1 MGSPRARRPW
11 WAPSWSLMTQ
21 ILAIN
26 MGALAILALGLLYL
40 DQHQDDLFEAKISA
54 LTAEGELIAGA
65 LGGGAMIAN
74 AAGTT
79 VQLDP
84 EAARGLLA
92 RLVLPRDRRAKL
104 FAPDHS
110 LIVDSRT
117 LAGAAPLVE
126 TEELPDPAR
135 PGWLAR
141 LAESAYLWI
150 VEHLPPRVDLPPY
163 HEDAFDHPEYWRAL
177 EGESGSAIE
186 ETSDGSLMVTVAVP
200 VQHFK
205 QVQAVLMLGAPAT
218 DIEHKVRAAR
228 FSILEAFAIALT
240 ITVLLSLYLA
250 GTIARPVRR
259 LARAAEAVRA
269 RPGRKTKIPDFTR
282 RRDEIG
288 ELSGA
293 LRDMTNAL
301 WERMDAIEQF
311 AADVA
316 HEIKNPLSSVRSA
329 IETLNRVDDPAQ
341 RERLMAIIL
350 DDVQRLDRLISDISD
365 ASRLDAELS
374 RAEPE
379 PVDLKQL
386 LSVLAEVHAT
396 TRTEQT
402 STPHLEVSLCD
413 DDAVVPAIEDR
424 LVQVVRNLLAN
435 AESFS
440 PPGGRIGLALAIDA
454 DQAKIIIEDDGP
466 GIPPDQLE
474 RIFERF
480 YSLRPE
486 GEKFGIHSGLGLSI
500 SRQIVETHGGR
511 LIAENRTD
519 EAGHIQGAR
528 ITLTLPRRGRS

>member
-1 MGSPRARRPW
+1 
-11 WAPSWSLMTQ
+11 MTQ

-26 MGALAILALGLLYL
+26 MGALIILALGLFYL
-40 DQHQDDLFEAKISA
+40 DQHQDDLFEAKIEA

-65 LGGGAMIAN
+65 LGGGATVADP
-74 AAGTT
+74 AGTVLT
-79 VQLDP
+79 LDP
-84 EAARGLLA
+84 DAARDLLA
-92 RLVLPRDRRAKL
+92 RLVLPGDRRARL
-104 FAPDHS
+104 FSPEHN

-126 TEELPDPAR
+126 TEALPDPAG

-141 LAESAYLWI
+141 LAEIVYLWI
-150 VEHLPPRVDLPPY
+150 VERLPPRVDLPPY
-163 HEDAFDHPEYWRAL
+163 HDDALDHPEYWRAL

-186 ETSDGSLMVTVAVP
+186 ETLDGGLMVTVAVP

-205 QVQAVLMLGAPAT
+205 QVQAVLMLCAPAT
-218 DIEHKVRAAR
+218 DIERKVREAR
-228 FSILEAFAIALT
+228 FAILEAFGIALA
-240 ITVLLSLYLA
+240 ITVMLSLYLA

-269 RPGRKTKIPDFTR
+269 RPGRKTLIPDFTR

-293 LRDMTNAL
+293 LRDMTDAL
-301 WERMDAIEQF
+301 WLRMDAIEQF

-329 IETLNRVDDPAQ
+329 IETLDRVEDSAQ
-341 RERLMAIIL
+341 RARLMTIVL
-350 DDVQRLDRLISDISD
+350 DDVRRLDRLISDISD

-379 PVDLKQL
+379 PVDLGRL
-386 LSVLAEVHAT
+386 LSALAEVYAAIHTGRAGAP
-396 TRTEQT
+396 R
-402 STPHLEVSLCD
+402 LELALGD
-413 DDAVVPAIEDR
+413 EEAVVPALEDR

-440 PPGGRIGLALAIDA
+440 PPGGRIALSLSLDA
-454 DQAKIIIEDDGP
+454 DEAMITVEDDGP
-466 GIPPDQLE
+466 GIPPGQLD

-486 GEKFGIHSGLGLSI
+486 GEKFGTHSGLGLSI

-511 LIAENRTD
+511 LLADNRID
-519 EAGHIQGAR
+519 ETGRIRGAR
-528 ITLTLPRRGRS
+528 FSVILPRRSRP